1 MVSCAIPGR
10 EAAPAFPFWR
20 TPLGKNCPL
29 EHTGYWGAGGGF
41 QRKAPP
47 SISSPTAG
55 LQHTQ
60 NAAACSLNGLRAC
73 LQVLWHY
80 SPLKGGVCDP
90 SPWTWANDRPG
101 RDGSFQDEV
110 ALLWGKQ
117 TTVGLLST
125 HNHMLA
131 RSQIGANMFTRE
143 HMSIKYLSH
152 TLTDS

>member
-1 MVSCAIPGR
+1 M
-10 EAAPAFPFWR
+10 
-20 TPLGKNCPL
+20 TLPL
-29 EHTGYWGAGGGF
+29 EPG
-41 QRKAPP
+41 
-47 SISSPTAG
+47 PTCMV
-55 LQHTQ
+55 T
-60 NAAACSLNGLRAC
+60 
-73 LQVLWHY
+73 
-80 SPLKGGVCDP
+80 
-90 SPWTWANDRPG
+90 DRPG